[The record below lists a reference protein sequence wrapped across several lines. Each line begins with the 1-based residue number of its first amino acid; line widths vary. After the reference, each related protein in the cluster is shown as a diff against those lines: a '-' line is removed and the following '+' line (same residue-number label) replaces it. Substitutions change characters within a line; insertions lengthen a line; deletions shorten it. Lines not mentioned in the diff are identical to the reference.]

1 MFYGIFA
8 SKQIMVN
15 YTKVHGCSSYTYYKY
30 TERKWYSWSTNV
42 QGINLFAFIVI
53 FTVHVVSLVLVFV
66 FRCPLCR
73 LYVCLFVCLF
83 FWHLYMDVTVK
94 QLQRVFLFLLTNS

>member
-1 MFYGIFA
+1 
-8 SKQIMVN
+8 MVN

-42 QGINLFAFIVI
+42 QGINLFAFIAI

-66 FRCPLCR
+66 FVVRCVACM
-73 LYVCLFVCLF
+73 YVCLFVCF
-83 FWHLYMDVTVK
+83 FDTCTWML
-94 QLQRVFLFLLTNS
+94 R

>member
-1 MFYGIFA
+1 
-8 SKQIMVN
+8 MVN
-15 YTKVHGCSSYTYYKY
+15 YTKVHGCSSYTYHKY

-83 FWHLYMDVTVK
+83 FLTLVHGCYGKATTK
-94 QLQRVFLFLLTNS
+94 SVFISFDQFIK